1 LLRHTV
7 EELQKF
13 GLTRTPS
20 PPWVLTH
27 RVLVPI
33 NPCCSDAAE
42 YIIKALGG
50 PETAFKL
57 CGGTKWWTVRFQAGV
72 EGEWIGIKKDWRKE
86 EERVRKEEEA
96 RKKGSKMSKG
106 KEKLKESVSGSV
118 ENTDKEKD
126 GIEGECMFNDRALSL
141 ESGTNVCNTV
151 TPEMDHL
158 RCMMY
163 LPGASLVAGKS
174 LELVLTS
181 IIGQAGRI
189 IGDQV
194 RTSDQ
199 RTPIRMSVLM
209 ILSSQTVNTHRLA
222 PGWYM
227 KLYLSAF

>member
-126 GIEGECMFNDRALSL
+126 GIEGECTFNDRALSL

-163 LPGASLVAGKS
+163 LPGKSLVAGKS

-209 ILSSQTVNTHRLA
+209 ILHR
-222 PGWYM
+222 
-227 KLYLSAF
+227 KQ